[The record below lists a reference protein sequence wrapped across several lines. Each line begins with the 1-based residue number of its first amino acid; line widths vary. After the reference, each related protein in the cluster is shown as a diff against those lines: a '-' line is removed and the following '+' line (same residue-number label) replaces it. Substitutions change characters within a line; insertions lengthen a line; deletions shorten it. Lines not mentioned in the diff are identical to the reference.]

1 MLLLTHNVFFF
12 LKQTLVDMKTKY
24 ICNSFV
30 KYSNIFTILPQGHVP
45 GEQTYVLGVL
55 LMHRIL
61 EPNIMVCHDIKP

>member
-1 MLLLTHNVFFF
+1 
-12 LKQTLVDMKTKY
+12 MKTKY